1 MPFFLSHKLATFC
14 ESVSIIAE
22 LRLMD
27 SATSIPQ
34 RAVSASTKKKKK
46 LHNSQSNDLLF
57 YSRCYIYIDF
67 YPSFLRGSISLDL
80 LLHILVFA
88 TKEAF

>member
-46 LHNSQSNDLLF
+46 KKLHNS
-57 YSRCYIYIDF
+57 
-67 YPSFLRGSISLDL
+67 
-80 LLHILVFA
+80 
-88 TKEAF
+88 

>member
-14 ESVSIIAE
+14 ESVSIIVE
-22 LRLMD
+22 FRPMD

-46 LHNSQSNDLLF
+46 KIHNS
-57 YSRCYIYIDF
+57 
-67 YPSFLRGSISLDL
+67 
-80 LLHILVFA
+80 
-88 TKEAF
+88 